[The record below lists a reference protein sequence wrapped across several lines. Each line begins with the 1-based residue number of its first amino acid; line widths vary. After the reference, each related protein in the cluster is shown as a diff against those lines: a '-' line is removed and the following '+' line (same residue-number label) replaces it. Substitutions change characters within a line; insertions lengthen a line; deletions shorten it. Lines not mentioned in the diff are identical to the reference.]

1 MANQSNGHLA
11 NLQVRNLLQPDGSW
25 NKGFIEGMF
34 TEEWAARI
42 LAIPRCEVRM
52 GDRVYWPCT
61 TSGIYTVKSGYGLI
75 FEEHMINA
83 GTVKDNGRLNGRGR
97 LFFRKM
103 LWKLPVPQMWKILI
117 WKIITNVIPTGHEFS
132 KRNIEVDFFCG
143 MCKGDQRVMETSEH
157 LFRDCGFSSR
167 IWAGSF
173 LGIRVEGA
181 RGTPM
186 SDWIYDWMHYLSK
199 REEGMCQVIHFVAVL
214 WGLWTLRNRIKF
226 QDQVVHSHLITNM
239 FYNVVGERAQI
250 LCKNLASKQARSN
263 MRIEEEGPSQR
274 ELTAIRNGNLVNI
287 LGKPAGCAVIRVK
300 VDASWV
306 RTFDAAFG
314 CVAYDDTGQE
324 LGRRQVRTRA
334 ESPLQAEALGVCDI
348 VEWAREERI
357 FHLDISSDCLQLINQ
372 IAGVDRDSHMTEGI
386 SEDIRASFSFFHCL
400 CFNFLPRHLNGL
412 AHSLAKQAIKL

>member
-1 MANQSNGHLA
+1 
-11 NLQVRNLLQPDGSW
+11 
-25 NKGFIEGMF
+25 
-34 TEEWAARI
+34 
-42 LAIPRCEVRM
+42 
-52 GDRVYWPCT
+52 
-61 TSGIYTVKSGYGLI
+61 
-75 FEEHMINA
+75 
-83 GTVKDNGRLNGRGR
+83 
-97 LFFRKM
+97 M

-117 WKIITNVIPTGHEFS
+117 WKIITNVIPTGQEFS

-181 RGTPM
+181 RGTPI
-186 SDWIYDWMHYLSK
+186 SDWIYDWIYYLSK

-226 QDQVVHSHLITNM
+226 QDQVVHSHLITNS

-250 LCKNLASKQARSN
+250 LCNDLASKQTRSDR
-263 MRIEEEGPSQR
+263 RIEEDGSSQR
-274 ELTAIRNGNLVNI
+274 ELMAIRNGNPMHI

-314 CVAYDDTGQE
+314 WVAYDDTGQE
-324 LGRRQVRTRA
+324 LGRRQVRI
-334 ESPLQAEALGVCDI
+334 EG
-348 VEWAREERI
+348 ARNHR
-357 FHLDISSDCLQLINQ
+357 
-372 IAGVDRDSHMTEGI
+372 R
-386 SEDIRASFSFFHCL
+386 
-400 CFNFLPRHLNGL
+400 
-412 AHSLAKQAIKL
+412 K